1 MGFTVVTVIL
11 RRIDYFRAAVT
22 IYFVSSPSGKGRFF
36 RFRFPALPLLGISKQ
51 SLPQEDPDA
60 VMVDSPRHSDGSVAT
75 RDYQLPAT
83 RESCSPSYANDT
95 RALIGPSH
103 CSTPVSGPL
112 DHSSPKGPWGQ
123 TYPDQTITQTQ
134 HQSHEDTLIATP
146 SIPGLTP
153 TASRE
158 SVCSIRRASSVHDM
172 EGFGSKSKMAFRDR
186 HASEGRDLFLT
197 ASFYPSTNILHRF
210 DVTLPN
216 VYAITRL
223 Q

>member
-1 MGFTVVTVIL
+1 M
-11 RRIDYFRAAVT
+11 
-22 IYFVSSPSGKGRFF
+22 VSFSFALSSTPSGKGRFF

-75 RDYQLPAT
+75 HDCQLPTT

-112 DHSSPKGPWGQ
+112 DHSSPKGPWDRIYQ
-123 TYPDQTITQTQ
+123 DQAIAQTQ
-134 HQSHEDTLIATP
+134 HQSQEDTFIAAP

-172 EGFGSKSKMAFRDR
+172 EGFGSNSKMVFRDR
-186 HASEGRDLFLT
+186 HASEGKDLLLLC
-197 ASFYPSTNILHRF
+197 P
-210 DVTLPN
+210 
-216 VYAITRL
+216 
-223 Q
+223 

>member
-1 MGFTVVTVIL
+1 MSKLLNSLLSTEHFLCTVLLMI
-11 RRIDYFRAAVT
+11 
-22 IYFVSSPSGKGRFF
+22 IYLCQKNVFVFIVGKGRFF

-75 RDYQLPAT
+75 RDYQLPTT

-112 DHSSPKGPWGQ
+112 DHSSPKGPWDR
-123 TYPDQTITQTQ
+123 TYPDQAATQGQ
-134 HQSHEDTLIATP
+134 HQSQEDTLFAAP

-172 EGFGSKSKMAFRDR
+172 EGFGSNSKAAFRDR
-186 HASEGRDLFLT
+186 HASEGRDD
-197 ASFYPSTNILHRF
+197 YKKILHQF
-210 DVTLPN
+210 
-216 VYAITRL
+216 IF
-223 Q
+223 